1 MKPPDS
7 RFMSAITY
15 VIEVLHSYY
24 SNSNAGVF
32 VTAVFEDLSDHFLSL
47 TLFQK
52 LQKIKNKRIE
62 GKRSECSK
70 HSCCDL
76 CRRNTVSAVVIIRL
90 ERQGLHPA
98 PGEPLKNP
106 DICLKLPCENN

>member
-1 MKPPDS
+1 M
-7 RFMSAITY
+7 
-15 VIEVLHSYY
+15 IEVLRSYY

-47 TLFQK
+47 TLFRK
-52 LQKIKNKRIE
+52 LQKIKKNKRIE
-62 GKRSECSK
+62 GKRSKYSK

-90 ERQGLHPA
+90 ERLGLHHA
-98 PGEPLKNP
+98 PDVIGEPLKNP
-106 DICLKLPCENN
+106 HICLKPPCENN